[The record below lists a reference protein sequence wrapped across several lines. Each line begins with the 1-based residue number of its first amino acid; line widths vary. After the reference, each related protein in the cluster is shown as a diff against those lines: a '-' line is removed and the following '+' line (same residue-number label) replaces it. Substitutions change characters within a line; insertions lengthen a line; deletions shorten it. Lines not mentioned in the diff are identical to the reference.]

1 MTATLT
7 KQAELPGLKM
17 PDLEKLEEKV
27 RRGLASFVEVGKSLQ
42 QIEQKRGYLLRDYK
56 DFPSYCEGEF
66 HFSLRQ
72 GQRLMLA
79 ADTAQK
85 VEKAIG
91 EAPRNEA
98 SARVLTQVA
107 SDPKLL
113 TKLKDRLEK
122 KKLSVATATA
132 EKLQEIVDQIKPQ
145 TKAMFAD
152 DQLTAAERA
161 AAPILKSL
169 SDVCPSCKQV
179 PPRYTH
185 LDDGWRCGECDAP
198 VRVSAVA
205 LEIVQCAECG
215 KPIVDNS
222 AICKQCGCVQ

>member
-1 MTATLT
+1 MPNALT

-17 PDLEKLEEKV
+17 PDLEKLEDKV

-42 QIEQKRGYLLRDYK
+42 QIEAKRGYLLRDYK

-113 TKLKDRLEK
+113 TKLKEKLEK
-122 KKLSVATATA
+122 QKLSVATATA
-132 EKLQEIVDQIKPQ
+132 EKLQEVVDKIKPQ
-145 TKAMFAD
+145 TKSMFAS
-152 DQLTAAERA
+152 DQPSAAERA

-169 SDVCPSCKQV
+169 NDACPSCKVV

-185 LDDGWRCGECDAP
+185 LSDGWHCGECDAP

-205 LEIVQCAECG
+205 IEIAQCTECG

-222 AICKQCGCVQ
+222 PVCRNCGALQ